1 MSLDI
6 RDLPRIIDA
15 GWWDTGHVQGIA
27 LDPVR
32 RHFYFSFTTALVKT
46 DLAGN
51 LIGYVQGLTGHLG
64 CIDFN
69 EADGR
74 VYGSIEYKH
83 DAIGRGIMRATGRRL
98 PKENAFYIGIFDC
111 EKIGRPGM
119 DAEKDGV
126 MTAVYLPDVVADFE
140 GTGAAGRP
148 HRYGCSGIDGTAF
161 GPAFGTSGG
170 SANGSGAGSASSH
183 LLTVAYG
190 IYGDVGREDNDYQV
204 LLQYDWRKF
213 AAAARP
219 LNQEE
224 LHRSGVAAEGKYFV
238 FTGNTTYGIQNL
250 EYDEYTGGWFA
261 AVYRGKKEQYPNY
274 PLFLIDGAAPPAE
287 QPLRGAEP
295 RENGKVLSLKEA
307 GLLHEASGIRGWE
320 FPWGQTGMLSLGNG
334 YFYFSHNRS
343 LPVNGGAKRV
353 EGSEVRLYRWTGE
366 APAGFAL
373 VE

>member
-51 LIGYVQGLTGHLG
+51 LIGYVEGLTGHLG

-69 EADGR
+69 EADGK

-83 DAIGRGIMRATGRRL
+83 DVIGRGIMKVTGRSIAN
-98 PKENAFYIGIFDC
+98 ENAFYIGIFDV
-111 EKIGRPGM
+111 EKIDRCGM
-119 DAEKDGV
+119 DAEQDGV
-126 MTAVYLPDVVADFE
+126 MTAVYLPEVVADFE
-140 GTGAAGRP
+140 GTGAGGRP

-161 GPAFGTSGG
+161 GPAFGMQK
-170 SANGSGAGSASSH
+170 SSPH

-190 IYGDVGREDNDYQV
+190 VYGDVERDDNDYQV
-204 LLQYDWRKF
+204 LLQFDWRKC

-219 LNQEE
+219 LVQEE
-224 LHRSGVAAEGKYFV
+224 PHHSGVQAEGKYFV

-250 EYDEYTGGWFA
+250 EYDEFTGDWFA
-261 AVYRGKKEQYPNY
+261 AVYRGRKERYPNY
-274 PLFLIDGAAPPAE
+274 PLFMIDGAAAPVE
-287 QPLRGAEP
+287 RELRGAG
-295 RENGKVLSLKEA
+295 ENGRVLSLKEA
-307 GLLHEASGIRGWE
+307 GLLHEESGVRGWD

-334 YFYFSHNRS
+334 YFYFSHHRS
-343 LPVNGGAKRV
+343 LPMNGGTRRAD
-353 EGSEVRLYRWTGE
+353 GSEARLYRWTGE
-366 APAGFAL
+366 APAGFEL